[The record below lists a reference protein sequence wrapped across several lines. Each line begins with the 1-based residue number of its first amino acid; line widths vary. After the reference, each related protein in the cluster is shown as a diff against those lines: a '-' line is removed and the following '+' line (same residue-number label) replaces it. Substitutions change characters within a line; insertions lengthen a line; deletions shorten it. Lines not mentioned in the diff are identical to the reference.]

1 MPPQTMDILQTLAD
15 ISIRRACGFA
25 ALGIGTVMLALS
37 YDLEL
42 AFRSGA
48 ILTSIVWGVI
58 WALALWSPRRD
69 IRETELWAMLA
80 HERMH
85 LTRGPDAPRIMAL
98 AGQVL
103 HDRLV
108 WHGDRIAVAAMALWL
123 CTGLAIGAHW
133 LFGE

>member
-1 MPPQTMDILQTLAD
+1 MEILQTLAD

-48 ILTSIVWGVI
+48 ILTSIACGVI
-58 WALALWSPRRD
+58 WGFAWWSPRRD
-69 IRETELWAMLA
+69 VRETELWSMLA
-80 HERMH
+80 HERVH

-103 HDRLV
+103 HARLV
-108 WHGDRIAVAAMALWL
+108 WHGERIAVAAMGLWL
-123 CTGLAIGAHW
+123 CTGVAMLGRW
-133 LFGE
+133 LRGG